1 MVSPIIS
8 NVTTNVLELVTQQA
22 FSGVNYM
29 ESLAKAPGGKDRAGI
44 NELTEQQQ
52 GILQPD
58 VHSLFNKFTVF
69 QYAGLYAGAKY
80 EIGGH
85 FIGHSSDLR
94 AAEDYATTSAAISG
108 LQIASAMQA
117 YDSAADPSKGVGENK
132 RLRDQALAKLEAA
145 SGQEAAAARRFR
157 ANVEG
162 TLSNPTAGNLVKWGA
177 ERSAGTPVG
186 YQPYSYSDFMYCTY
200 YGKIPN
206 NRLVTLRRYPYP
218 VSDSLKL
225 SRTDSSRNAI
235 PTAQAVTWFGSDTGN
250 DLNKMGVFSW
260 DMTWKELA
268 VEQQEITGNEVTV
281 SDLLS
286 ILDTQTGPGGKA
298 LKGVLEATYAAVN
311 GSDES
316 IQQLTGYDQKIQ
328 AYQKTLYTTGPYW
341 NRIYG
346 PVNVVHKSSRRE
358 RGMQDKN
365 WNTPI
370 KINFSYKFRSF
381 NGLSPKIAALDLI
394 SNFINLTYNDA
405 QFLGQLARYYPKTG
419 LKFNPTVTEAIG
431 NILTNW
437 GTSFVGN
444 NSQEFSTVL
453 ENLFKGLELA
463 GSKIA
468 QDPLKVLGQGLQ
480 SAAMSQLKNA
490 IPELIS
496 VRSALSDRPVG
507 EWHIV
512 VGNPVNPIFVMGDL
526 VCSAVTMTWDQEM
539 GPDDFPTGVTFS
551 VDLNQGKPRDK
562 TAIERM
568 LNLGQSKLTTGAIRG
583 SSTDDTFGDENN
595 QLWNNVYGPNGSPKP
610 PTTALP
616 ENEQDQYLKFKNR
629 VLNGYGATRDSEG
642 SAVNNSSLLD
652 DSVLMLYYNR
662 QYGRN

>member
-1 MVSPIIS
+1 M
-8 NVTTNVLELVTQQA
+8 
-22 FSGVNYM
+22 
-29 ESLAKAPGGKDRAGI
+29 
-44 NELTEQQQ
+44 
-52 GILQPD
+52 
-58 VHSLFNKFTVF
+58 
-69 QYAGLYAGAKY
+69 
-80 EIGGH
+80 
-85 FIGHSSDLR
+85 
-94 AAEDYATTSAAISG
+94 
-108 LQIASAMQA
+108 
-117 YDSAADPSKGVGENK
+117 
-132 RLRDQALAKLEAA
+132 
-145 SGQEAAAARRFR
+145 
-157 ANVEG
+157 
-162 TLSNPTAGNLVKWGA
+162 
-177 ERSAGTPVG
+177 
-186 YQPYSYSDFMYCTY
+186 
-200 YGKIPN
+200 
-206 NRLVTLRRYPYP
+206 
-218 VSDSLKL
+218 
-225 SRTDSSRNAI
+225 
-235 PTAQAVTWFGSDTGN
+235 
-250 DLNKMGVFSW
+250 
-260 DMTWKELA
+260 
-268 VEQQEITGNEVTV
+268 
-281 SDLLS
+281 
-286 ILDTQTGPGGKA
+286 
-298 LKGVLEATYAAVN
+298 
-311 GSDES
+311 
-316 IQQLTGYDQKIQ
+316 
-328 AYQKTLYTTGPYW
+328 
-341 NRIYG
+341 
-346 PVNVVHKSSRRE
+346 
-358 RGMQDKN
+358 
-365 WNTPI
+365 
-370 KINFSYKFRSF
+370 
-381 NGLSPKIAALDLI
+381 
-394 SNFINLTYNDA
+394 TYNDA

-526 VCSAVTMTWDQEM
+526 VCSSVTMVWDQEM

-595 QLWNNVYGPNGSPKP
+595 QFWNSAYGPNGSPKP
-610 PTTALP
+610 PIEALP
-616 ENEQDQYLKFKNR
+616 ANEKDQYLKFKNR

-642 SAVNNSSLLD
+642 NAVNNSSLLD